1 MGLMWMILIPSV
13 FGTAE
18 TTVMLTIQLSALAI
32 LICLFGPRVFIVI
45 VHPKQNV
52 QMTTAAQG
60 CSIIPCEKPMET
72 VVK

>member
-18 TTVMLTIQLSALAI
+18 TTLMLIQLGALAI
-32 LICLFGPRVFIVI
+32 LICLFGPRVFIMI
-45 VHPKQNV
+45 VHPKRDV